1 MSRLPAFFTS
11 QLASLPADTASAP
24 RGYNLGKAKSLK
36 TGFAITCNVILNA
49 AITCSTIRLSKKMFF
64 CFCLVVL

>member
-24 RGYNLGKAKSLK
+24 RGYNLGKAKTLK
-36 TGFAITCNVILNA
+36 TGFAIASINCNAMISA
-49 AITCSTIRLSKKMFF
+49 TITHSTVQSVDEIVF
-64 CFCLVVL
+64 